1 MLGGN
6 HTPQTPQTFKEVTMD
21 NERLRIKEPA
31 WEFYFFPTEN
41 NTVSS
46 LEQVPH
52 FIEWILDT
60 V

>member
-52 FIEWILDT
+52 FIE
-60 V
+60 